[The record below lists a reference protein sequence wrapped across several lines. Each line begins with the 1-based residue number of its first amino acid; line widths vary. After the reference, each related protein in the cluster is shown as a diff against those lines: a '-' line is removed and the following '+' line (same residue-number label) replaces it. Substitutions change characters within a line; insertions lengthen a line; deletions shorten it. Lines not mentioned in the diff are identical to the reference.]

1 MTDKVC
7 PWNINFDNTDVYF
20 YDKKQPNPWNP
31 IGNGW
36 RLDTGFY
43 VECYDSDTYPPFA
56 CGCNVFN
63 ITCDGCRISEYHP
76 QKLGIIVLSSSLGF
90 ECNLITHFSK
100 GLLRCIA
107 ASYFEVMM

>member
-76 QKLGIIVLSSSLGF
+76 QKLGNNRFVIKFCKSQFV
-90 ECNLITHFSK
+90 
-100 GLLRCIA
+100 
-107 ASYFEVMM
+107 